1 MVHKL
6 NFFILLNKEE
16 GLEINFDILETNLIN
31 IIILIILLIY
41 VLGDFLKENLS
52 FRQKQIIIN
61 IQDGEKRLN
70 EANLRLTETKS
81 QWTQAQII
89 IKEIKS
95 LTKRSKI
102 NVVSSGFSQINR
114 DLSQRYN
121 NILMILRYRELQVF
135 NNVMKEVSK
144 LALRQVGLKLQTELS
159 KKDQDLI
166 IDKKINSLGSQ
177 L

>member
-102 NVVSSGFSQINR
+102 NVVSSGFGQINR

-166 IDKKINSLGSQ
+166 IDKKINCLGSE